1 MSYVDEQH
9 VVSQCLSSS
18 DSRLLAAGAA
28 CARCH
33 ANARRFKGGAG
44 RDWGGA
50 GPWSAIRLCGT
61 GPDHVP
67 PRVRVRHAPLR
78 SEYRLPR
85 VPCLDTTDGRT
96 VSAPINAAGGDVWRG
111 GGGAQLPTG
120 VPCCLASACV
130 PPSVISSF
138 DANNTPQGLV
148 RDTPACWRGRV
159 THVRRKRGEAR
170 RSRGA
175 ALDTRSSVNAPL

>member
-1 MSYVDEQH
+1 MSYVDDH
-9 VVSQCLSSS
+9 VVSRGDRLAAA
-18 DSRLLAAGAA
+18 RVPPNRRPLALLARGARAGL
-28 CARCH
+28 
-33 ANARRFKGGAG
+33 GGP
-44 RDWGGA
+44 

-61 GPDHVP
+61 GPDYVP
-67 PRVRVRHAPLR
+67 PRVRVDTRRCGPNTVDRESHVWTRLR
-78 SEYRLPR
+78 RRCECEP
-85 VPCLDTTDGRT
+85 
-96 VSAPINAAGGDVWRG
+96 PINAAGGDVWRG

-159 THVRRKRGEAR
+159 THVRRQRGEAR

>member
-1 MSYVDEQH
+1 MSYVDDH

-18 DSRLLAAGAA
+18 NRG
-28 CARCH
+28 CVRCH
-33 ANARRFKGGAG
+33 ATEPAGASRGARGGLGGA
-44 RDWGGA
+44 
-50 GPWSAIRLCGT
+50 WSLVRYPALRHWFGLR
-61 GPDHVP
+61 PSAS
-67 PRVRVRHAPLR
+67 PRRHAPLR

-159 THVRRKRGEAR
+159 THVRRQRGEAR

-175 ALDTRSSVNAPL
+175 ALDTRSSVNVPL

>member
-1 MSYVDEQH
+1 MLTNSTWSLS
-9 VVSQCLSSS
+9 VSRHRTRGYSRLGLRARGATPTRGASRGARGGIGGGLVPGPLS
-18 DSRLLAAGAA
+18 DSAALVRTTSLRESASDTRRCGPSTVYRESHVWTRL
-28 CARCH
+28 R
-33 ANARRFKGGAG
+33 
-44 RDWGGA
+44 
-50 GPWSAIRLCGT
+50 
-61 GPDHVP
+61 
-67 PRVRVRHAPLR
+67 
-78 SEYRLPR
+78 
-85 VPCLDTTDGRT
+85 RT

-111 GGGAQLPTG
+111 DGGAQLPTG

-159 THVRRKRGEAR
+159 THVRRQRGEAR

>member
-1 MSYVDEQH
+1 MLTTTWSLS
-9 VVSQCLSSS
+9 VS
-18 DSRLLAAGAA
+18 RHRIAAA
-28 CARCH
+28 CGATPQNRP
-33 ANARRFKGGAG
+33 ALQGGRGAG
-44 RDWGGA
+44 LGGP

-61 GPDHVP
+61 GSDYVP
-67 PRVRVRHAPLR
+67 PRVRVDTRRCGPSTVHRESHVWTRLR
-78 SEYRLPR
+78 
-85 VPCLDTTDGRT
+85 RT

-138 DANNTPQGLV
+138 DANNTPQGLI

-159 THVRRKRGEAR
+159 THVRRQRGEAR

-175 ALDTRSSVNAPL
+175 ALDTRSSANAHL